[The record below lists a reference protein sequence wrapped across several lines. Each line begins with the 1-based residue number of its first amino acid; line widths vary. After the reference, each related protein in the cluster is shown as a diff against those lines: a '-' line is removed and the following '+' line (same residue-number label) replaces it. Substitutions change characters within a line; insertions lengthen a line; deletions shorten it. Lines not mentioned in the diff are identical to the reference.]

1 MAAPVNV
8 FDVFG
13 AAPKAVAF
21 AEEAGDDFTL
31 ADYEGAT
38 VVLDVVGVEQ
48 IDTKYGVKSAV
59 RFSRVVVLGEGEP
72 VVFDDV
78 LLFQSAPV
86 NQMKRLA
93 GQRGIVASV
102 VSYSNDHGGP
112 FYKFGTPEPAGL
124 AAAEKFLASDSAQF

>member
-1 MAAPVNV
+1 MAAPVN
-8 FDVFG
+8 VFG

-48 IDTKYGVKSAV
+48 VDTKKYGAKPAV

-124 AAAEKFLASDSAQF
+124 AAAEKFLAADGPAF